1 MNHET
6 CVERFFKR
14 AKAHPNANAY
24 FTKKEGSYKPSTWGE
39 VGKQVESF
47 AKGLIALGLREG
59 QTVAILSY
67 NRPEWLIAALA
78 AQATHG
84 VCAGVYNSCSAEE
97 IAHILGHC
105 EAPFIVVENG
115 KRFRE
120 QIKPVLHLLPAL
132 SKVILMEPDDI
143 ENSEQL
149 MTFSQ
154 VMEKGSKVTSK
165 ILSERTSRIRPEGI
179 ATLIYTSGTTGPA
192 KAVMLSH
199 RSIYWTVSTCVKM
212 FELTDKD
219 RMISYLPLAHIAEQM
234 FSLYAPICTGMQLY
248 FAESMEQLPENLKE
262 VRPTLFFG
270 VPRVYE
276 KFHAKIL
283 PKLKSAK
290 GLKAKLL
297 NFSEKSAQTYW
308 NYEHRNLPVPAMTK
322 AKMSLARKLVFSK
335 LKDLLGFSEVRAC
348 VSGAAPLSK
357 DIISFFTGLDLPIY
371 EVYGQSED
379 CGPTT
384 FSAPR
389 AMRLGTVGK
398 PLPGLQIKIEK
409 DGEVCIRG
417 PNVFKGYLKDEAA
430 TAEALKDGW
439 LHSGDIGH
447 LDSEGYLCITDRKKD
462 LLITAGG
469 KNISPQNL
477 EGMLKQ
483 IPFVNLAV
491 VIGDQ
496 KKYLS
501 ALLTPNH
508 ENLKIFAEENKL
520 TSESLAD
527 WVRHPQVLSEIQSH
541 IDKINQTL
549 ASVEQ
554 IKKFT
559 LLASDF
565 SIENGELTPT
575 MKIKRKVINTRYQ
588 EQIEALY

>member
-1 MNHET
+1 M
-6 CVERFFKR
+6 
-14 AKAHPNANAY
+14 
-24 FTKKEGSYKPSTWGE
+24 TWGAL
-39 VGKQVESF
+39 GKQVESF
-47 AKGLIALGLREG
+47 AKGLISLGLREG

-67 NRPEWLIAALA
+67 NRPEWLISAIA

-84 VCAGVYNSCSAEE
+84 VCAGIYNSCSPEE
-97 IAHILGHC
+97 ITHILGHC
-105 EAPFIVVENG
+105 EAPFVVVENG

-132 SKVILMEPDDI
+132 SKIILIEPDDI
-143 ENSEQL
+143 ENSDQVL
-149 MTFSQ
+149 TFSQ
-154 VMEKGSKVTSK
+154 VVEKGSNITAKV
-165 ILSERTSRIRPEGI
+165 LSERMSRIRPEGV
-179 ATLIYTSGTTGPA
+179 ASLIYTSGTTGPA

-199 RSIYWTVSTCVKM
+199 RSIYWTVSTCVKL
-212 FELTDKD
+212 FELNDKD

-234 FSLYAPICTGMQLY
+234 FSLYVPIYTGMNLY
-248 FAESMEQLPENLKE
+248 FAQSMEHLPENIKE
-262 VRPTLFFG
+262 VKPTLFFG
-270 VPRVYE
+270 VPRVFE
-276 KFHAKIL
+276 KFHAKIS
-283 PKLKSAK
+283 PKLDSAT
-290 GLKAKLL
+290 GLKAKILK
-297 NFSEKSAQTYW
+297 FAQASSQTYW
-308 NYEHRNLPVPAMTK
+308 DYEHKNLPMPFMAQF
-322 AKMSLARKLVFSK
+322 KMSLARKLVFNK
-335 LKDLLGFSEVRAC
+335 LKNLLGFSEVRAC

-357 DIISFFTGLDLPIY
+357 DIISFFTGLDLPVY

-384 FSAPR
+384 FNAPR
-389 AMRLGTVGK
+389 ATRIGTVGK
-398 PLPGLQIKIEK
+398 PLPGLQVKIEK
-409 DGEVCIRG
+409 DGEICVKG
-417 PNVFKGYLKDEAA
+417 PNVFKGYLKEEAA
-430 TAEALKDGW
+430 TQETLKDGW

-483 IPFVNLAV
+483 IPLINLAV

-501 ALLTPNH
+501 ALLTPNL
-508 ENLKIFAEENKL
+508 ETLALFAQEQGLESDNLVNHPKV
-520 TSESLAD
+520 LA
-527 WVRHPQVLSEIQSH
+527 EIQAG
-541 IDKINQTL
+541 IDKINQSL

-559 LLASDF
+559 LLAQDF

-575 MKIKRKVINTRYQ
+575 MKIKRKVINSRYQ

>member
-14 AKAHPNANAY
+14 VKSNPHSNACFVKNNN
-24 FTKKEGSYKPSTWGE
+24 SYQPMTWS
-39 VGKQVESF
+39 VLGKQVESF
-47 AKGLIALGLREG
+47 AKGLISLGLKEG

-67 NRPEWLIAALA
+67 NRPEWLISAIA

-84 VCAGVYNSCSAEE
+84 VCAGIYNSCSPEE

-105 EAPFIVVENG
+105 EAPFVVVENG

-120 QIKPVLHLLPAL
+120 QIKPVLNQLPAL
-132 SKVILMEPDDI
+132 SKVILIDPDDI
-143 ENSEQL
+143 ENSDQV

-154 VMEKGSKVTSK
+154 VIERGAGIAAK
-165 ILSERTSRIRPEGI
+165 ILTERMSRIRPEGV
-179 ATLIYTSGTTGPA
+179 ASLIYTSGTTGPA

-199 RSIYWTVSTCVKM
+199 RSIYWTVSTCVKL
-212 FELTDKD
+212 FELNEKD

-234 FSLYAPICTGMQLY
+234 FSLYAPIYTGMNLY
-248 FAESMEQLPENLKE
+248 FAESMEHLPENIRQVK
-262 VRPTLFFG
+262 PTLFFG
-270 VPRVYE
+270 VPRVFE
-276 KFHAKIL
+276 KFHAKIT
-283 PKLKSAK
+283 PKLESAQ
-290 GLKAKLL
+290 GLKAKILK
-297 NFSEKSAQTYW
+297 FAQDTAQTYW
-308 NYEHRNLPVPAMTK
+308 NYEHRNLPMPFMAQF
-322 AKMSLARKLVFSK
+322 KMSLARKLVFNK
-335 LKDLLGFSEVRAC
+335 LKNLLGFSEVRAC

-384 FSAPR
+384 FNIPHATR
-389 AMRLGTVGK
+389 IGTVGK

-409 DGEVCIRG
+409 DGEICVKG
-417 PNVFKGYLKDEAA
+417 PNVFKGYLKDEVA
-430 TAEALKDGW
+430 TQETLKDGW

-483 IPFVNLAV
+483 IPLVNLAV

-501 ALLTPNH
+501 ALLTPNL
-508 ENLKIFAEENKL
+508 EALNLFAQEHGL
-520 TSESLAD
+520 ESDNL
-527 WVRHPQVLSEIQSH
+527 VQHPKVLEAIQQG
-541 IDKINQTL
+541 IDKINQSL

-554 IKKFT
+554 IKRFT
-559 LLASDF
+559 LLAQDF

-575 MKIKRKVINTRYQ
+575 MKIKRKVINSRYQ

>member
-1 MNHET
+1 MNQET
-6 CVERFFKR
+6 CVERFLKR
-14 AKAHPNANAY
+14 VKSQPNANAY
-24 FTKKEGSYKPSTWGE
+24 FTKKNGCYQPMTWGE

-47 AKGLIALGLREG
+47 ARGLISLGFHEG

-67 NRPEWLIAALA
+67 NRPEWLIAAIA

-84 VCAGVYNSCSAEE
+84 VCAGIYNSCSPEE
-97 IAHILGHC
+97 IAHILSHS
-105 EAPFIVVENG
+105 EAPFLVVENG

-120 QIKPVLHLLPAL
+120 QIKPILQQLPTL
-132 SKVILMEPDDI
+132 SKIILIEPDDI
-143 ENSEQL
+143 ENDDQI

-154 VMEKGSKVTSK
+154 VIDKGSQVPLKVLT
-165 ILSERTSRIRPEGI
+165 ERTGRIRPEGV

-234 FSLYAPICTGMQLY
+234 FSLYAPICSGMQLY
-248 FAESMEQLPENLKE
+248 FAESLDQLPDNLKQ
-262 VRPTLFFG
+262 VKPTLFFG

-283 PKLKSAK
+283 PKLESAQ
-290 GLKAKLL
+290 GFKAKLL
-297 NFSEKSAQTYW
+297 NFSRNSAQIYW
-308 NYEHRNLPVPAMTK
+308 NYEHRNLPVPLLTEAQM
-322 AKMSLARKLVFSK
+322 ALARKLVFNK
-335 LKDLLGFSEVRAC
+335 LKNLLGFGELRAC

-357 DIISFFTGLDLPIY
+357 DIIAFFTNLDLPIY

-384 FSAPR
+384 FNIPR
-389 AMRLGTVGK
+389 AARLGTVGK

-409 DGEVCIRG
+409 DGEICVKG

-430 TAEALKDGW
+430 TAETLKDGW

-483 IPFVNLAV
+483 IPLVNLAV

-501 ALLTPNH
+501 ALLTPNQ
-508 ENLKIFAEENKL
+508 ETLGLFAREHKL
-520 TSESLAD
+520 GTDHLPEL
-527 WVRHPQVLSEIQSH
+527 VRHPKVLGEIQIH
-541 IDKINQTL
+541 LDKINQTL

-554 IKKFT
+554 IKRFS
-559 LLASDF
+559 LLPQDF
-565 SIENGELTPT
+565 SIETGELTPT
-575 MKIKRKVINTRYQ
+575 MKIKRKVINSRYQ